1 MNRRNSRDGEDEI
14 EKEKVRTRQ
23 VNKSN
28 MEMAEMSVNNA
39 KNRLQ
44 VIKKEIK
51 NHRKALFKLKRNPE
65 ENKDEI
71 EFEEQDMANEVKE
84 HDKLEKEIK
93 NKETQNELKY
103 IILSDDEDD
112 EVERAGKCQSLI
124 Q

>member
-51 NHRKALFKLKRNPE
+51 NHRKVLFKLKRNPE